1 MKLLSSVLFC
11 LMSCVLALAA
21 NSALSSQELTSRQ
34 KHIITIAAYTG
45 RGDLH
50 QLQPAL
56 NAALDSGLTINEIRE
71 VLVHSY
77 AYCGFPRSL
86 RGLQTFIS
94 VLDKRKSRGIAD
106 APGQDACPTKDKRSR
121 YDRGCAILAE
131 ISGIP
136 VNAPKAAY
144 AEFAPVME
152 RFLKEHLFA
161 DIFERDVLTYD
172 ERELATV
179 SILAAIGGVEPMA
192 RSHMGICLNLGITPA
207 QLHQLLDIV
216 SRNIGP
222 GEADAVRK
230 ELNTLLQAKGLPVVR
245 RTGQDAGKPLVVY
258 FSATGN
264 TKAVAELMAKLYA
277 ASEEPLP
284 SALLPI
290 RDRFAALFQRARD
303 DQNAGCQTDY
313 VHAAIIADQ
322 MMSNASE
329 LRGLHGDLHHENIM
343 FSSRGWLVIDPVGLV
358 GEVGFGAANMFYD
371 PADRDDLCLDPRRIA
386 QMADA
391 FSRALDVDP
400 RRLLDQ
406 AYAYGCLSAAWN
418 ADGEEEQ
425 RDLAIAAA
433 IKQVRQTSY

>member
-1 MKLLSSVLFC
+1 MRLPQHVGLIAQSGDGGQPSPSASVR
-11 LMSCVLALAA
+11 A
-21 NSALSSQELTSRQ
+21 N
-34 KHIITIAAYTG
+34 
-45 RGDLH
+45 RGLH
-50 QLQPAL
+50 HRLR
-56 NAALDSGLTINEIRE
+56 SIRLTIENNLE
-71 VLVHSY
+71 LFHS
-77 AYCGFPRSL
+77 APL
-86 RGLQTFIS
+86 RGYQQYITYMLYTQVPSRLIS
-94 VLDKRKSRGIAD
+94 V
-106 APGQDACPTKDKRSR
+106 
-121 YDRGCAILAE
+121 
-131 ISGIP
+131 
-136 VNAPKAAY
+136 
-144 AEFAPVME
+144 
-152 RFLKEHLFA
+152 
-161 DIFERDVLTYD
+161 
-172 ERELATV
+172 
-179 SILAAIGGVEPMA
+179 
-192 RSHMGICLNLGITPA
+192 
-207 QLHQLLDIV
+207 
-216 SRNIGP
+216 
-222 GEADAVRK
+222 
-230 ELNTLLQAKGLPVVR
+230 
-245 RTGQDAGKPLVVY
+245 
-258 FSATGN
+258 
-264 TKAVAELMAKLYA
+264 
-277 ASEEPLP
+277 LP

>member
-1 MKLLSSVLFC
+1 MFMPPVFPAHWHVSQPVL
-11 LMSCVLALAA
+11 
-21 NSALSSQELTSRQ
+21 
-34 KHIITIAAYTG
+34 
-45 RGDLH
+45 
-50 QLQPAL
+50 
-56 NAALDSGLTINEIRE
+56 
-71 VLVHSY
+71 
-77 AYCGFPRSL
+77 
-86 RGLQTFIS
+86 
-94 VLDKRKSRGIAD
+94 IAD
-106 APGQDACPTKDKRSR
+106 TFSSLVWK
-121 YDRGCAILAE
+121 
-131 ISGIP
+131 
-136 VNAPKAAY
+136 
-144 AEFAPVME
+144 
-152 RFLKEHLFA
+152 
-161 DIFERDVLTYD
+161 
-172 ERELATV
+172 V
-179 SILAAIGGVEPMA
+179 SLPDG
-192 RSHMGICLNLGITPA
+192 TPA
-207 QLHQLLDIV
+207 IV
-216 SRNIGP
+216 KGLKPIEDMG
-222 GEADAVRK
+222 AVR
-230 ELNTLLQAKGLPVVR
+230 LLGRENNLMLLEYAGERMLSHIVAEHGDYQA
-245 RTGQDAGKPLVVY
+245 TEIA
-258 FSATGN
+258 
-264 TKAVAELMAKLYA
+264 AELMAKLYA

-391 FSRALDVDP
+391 FSRALP

>member
-1 MKLLSSVLFC
+1 
-11 LMSCVLALAA
+11 
-21 NSALSSQELTSRQ
+21 
-34 KHIITIAAYTG
+34 
-45 RGDLH
+45 
-50 QLQPAL
+50 
-56 NAALDSGLTINEIRE
+56 
-71 VLVHSY
+71 
-77 AYCGFPRSL
+77 
-86 RGLQTFIS
+86 
-94 VLDKRKSRGIAD
+94 
-106 APGQDACPTKDKRSR
+106 
-121 YDRGCAILAE
+121 
-131 ISGIP
+131 
-136 VNAPKAAY
+136 
-144 AEFAPVME
+144 ME

-343 FSSRGWLVIDPVGLV
+343 FSSRGCPHPLNFGIDSRSLFFELGQPIRRLVAPLNHLDTPLLMCCLV
-358 GEVGFGAANMFYD
+358 GYHGGT
-371 PADRDDLCLDPRRIA
+371 
-386 QMADA
+386 
-391 FSRALDVDP
+391 
-400 RRLLDQ
+400 
-406 AYAYGCLSAAWN
+406 
-418 ADGEEEQ
+418 
-425 RDLAIAAA
+425 AAA
-433 IKQVRQTSY
+433 IPTLLCRGGRTYRYLFEKLA

>member
-1 MKLLSSVLFC
+1 MNLLSSVLFC

-34 KHIITIAAYTG
+34 KHIIAIAAYTG

-56 NAALDSGLTINEIRE
+56 NAALDSGLTINEIRK

-192 RSHMGICLNLGITPA
+192 RSHMGICLNLGRTPA

-222 GEADAVRK
+222 GEADAVRGSDRVKK
-230 ELNTLLQAKGLPVVR
+230 EAYENLRPKVANLPEASLMGKYDTIFVGSPIWWHQPAMVICTFLEAFDLKGKTLIPFFTYDATTYLNESMQQIYRLTPHSRHIPSTLPE
-245 RTGQDAGKPLVVY
+245 D
-258 FSATGN
+258 
-264 TKAVAELMAKLYA
+264 
-277 ASEEPLP
+277 
-284 SALLPI
+284 
-290 RDRFAALFQRARD
+290 
-303 DQNAGCQTDY
+303 
-313 VHAAIIADQ
+313 
-322 MMSNASE
+322 
-329 LRGLHGDLHHENIM
+329 
-343 FSSRGWLVIDPVGLV
+343 
-358 GEVGFGAANMFYD
+358 
-371 PADRDDLCLDPRRIA
+371 LDPGDITTPGRADDEGIDMPGNAAGVKTWLKRIG
-386 QMADA
+386 M
-391 FSRALDVDP
+391 LP
-400 RRLLDQ
+400 
-406 AYAYGCLSAAWN
+406 
-418 ADGEEEQ
+418 
-425 RDLAIAAA
+425 
-433 IKQVRQTSY
+433 